1 MIRAIIA
8 SYLDDV
14 GVRRVQ
20 KAHQL
25 RENLGPAGN
34 RVSGENGGDDGSE
47 SVADIGIRISNME
60 ERQGLD
66 VFENIGS
73 DVVGVV
79 LDVGLEQKSSNSTRR
94 WELSG
99 HLRQDEDQVV
109 VVVGNISER
118 LQLLLWMKREREG
131 D

>member
-1 MIRAIIA
+1 M
-8 SYLDDV
+8 
-14 GVRRVQ
+14 
-20 KAHQL
+20 K
-25 RENLGPAGN
+25 
-34 RVSGENGGDDGSE
+34 E
-47 SVADIGIRISNME
+47 S
-60 ERQGLD
+60 QGLD
-66 VFENIGS
+66 VLENIGP

-99 HLRQDEDQVV
+99 HLSQDEDQVV

-118 LQLLLWMKREREG
+118 LQLLLRMKKRKRKG